1 MSELMQGSLRMSA
14 AMVLSGTIGWF
25 VVASGQPVVDVVFWR
40 CVLGA
45 PVLLTVCLAFGLLR
59 GYLTWRLLGLALLGG
74 VALVLNWLL
83 LFAAYSHASIAIAT
97 AVYNTQ
103 PFMLVALSAL
113 LFGERLTRD
122 KFGWLLLAF
131 GGVLAI
137 VQAKPSA
144 SYLGDHYLLGFALAL
159 GAAFCYALVVLTTKA
174 MRGVPPH
181 LIALIQVG
189 VGMLMLAPFA
199 NLAELPGDLYT
210 WSLLGTLGVVHT
222 GVVFILIRSDPAA
235 AYAHHRRPLVHLSGH
250 GDPRRPYRLRP
261 SPAACATGRNRR
273 GTAGSGRHDPGLDAG
288 STPQGRVDRLTVT
301 ANRAAT
307 APRWQR

>member
-222 GVVFILIRSDPAA
+222 GVVFILMYGAIQRLPTHITGALSFIYPVMAILVDRIAFGHYLQPAQLAGIAAVLLAA
-235 AYAHHRRPLVHLSGH
+235 AGMTLGWTLV
-250 GDPRRPYRLRP
+250 PRR
-261 SPAACATGRNRR
+261 
-273 GTAGSGRHDPGLDAG
+273 
-288 STPQGRVDRLTVT
+288 
-301 ANRAAT
+301 RAVPT
-307 APRWQR
+307 D